1 MIRKKQPSN
10 QMIID
15 LTGQD
20 GNAFCLIKL
29 ASDLCKKLKRENK
42 LNYNFDNIYN
52 QMTSG
57 DYENLVQTFDKYFG
71 SFVILE
77 RWHLFNYCVRLL

>member
-1 MIRKKQPSN
+1 MTIRKKQETN
-10 QMIID
+10 KIIVD

-29 ASDLCKKLKRENK
+29 ASDLCKKLKREAK
-42 LNYNFDNIYN
+42 LDYNFDNIYQ

-57 DYENLVQTFDKYFG
+57 DYENLVQTFDMYFG

-77 RWHLFNYCVRLL
+77 R

>member
-1 MIRKKQPSN
+1 MTIRKKQDTN
-10 QMIID
+10 KIVVD

-20 GNAFCLIKL
+20 GNACCLIKL

-42 LNYNFDNIYN
+42 LNYNFDNIYK
-52 QMTSG
+52 QMTGG
-57 DYENLVQTFDKYFG
+57 DYENLVQTFDMYFG

-77 RWHLFNYCVRLL
+77 R

>member
-1 MIRKKQPSN
+1 MTIRKKQETN
-10 QMIID
+10 KIIVD

-29 ASDLCKKLKRENK
+29 ASDLCKKLKNENK
-42 LNYNFDNIYN
+42 LNYNFDNIYK

-77 RWHLFNYCVRLL
+77 R